1 MWVKPLI
8 PFFLKRGTP
17 LHRVSSCA
25 LQGIRDEERV
35 GGKFPK
41 SGILFI
47 EERVGSK
54 YPKNNSLSL
63 GGERAG

>member
-1 MWVKPLI
+1 M
-8 PFFLKRGTP
+8 
-17 LHRVSSCA
+17 SSCA